1 MTNAV
6 GQAVRVGSD
15 AEPYMGRS
23 RMPET
28 IAGRYALLTHIGDG
42 GSADVWQARDTVLQ
56 RDVAI
61 KRFSPGHSMDDKMA
75 RELGAL
81 SSLDHPGIV
90 RLYDAGVEDDRP
102 YLVVE
107 LVEGPTLKERL
118 KYGPLTL
125 EQARMLGR
133 DVAEALA
140 HAHEH
145 NLVHQDVTPNN
156 ILLEEGRARLTD
168 FGICTPPRQ
177 QCDDKSALSTTSGYT
192 AVEQL
197 LGGPISPAA
206 DVHALGLVLL
216 EALTGH
222 KEFDGSPLAAAVAR
236 VRRQPAIPSDLPS
249 PWPQL
254 LSAMTARDPDKRPSA
269 ATVAA
274 YLDAYQAMDL
284 PPLGSPSAQQV
295 ASEVRELAVA
305 GFVKRH
311 PRLAVTL
318 AAALV
323 GFAISWPLRTLAS
336 EPPQAEV
343 IPRVTASEIP
353 HHEADA
359 LAP

>member
-1 MTNAV
+1 
-6 GQAVRVGSD
+6 
-15 AEPYMGRS
+15 
-23 RMPET
+23 
-28 IAGRYALLTHIGDG
+28 
-42 GSADVWQARDTVLQ
+42 
-56 RDVAI
+56 
-61 KRFSPGHSMDDKMA
+61 
-75 RELGAL
+75 
-81 SSLDHPGIV
+81 
-90 RLYDAGVEDDRP
+90 
-102 YLVVE
+102 
-107 LVEGPTLKERL
+107 
-118 KYGPLTL
+118 
-125 EQARMLGR
+125 
-133 DVAEALA
+133 
-140 HAHEH
+140 
-145 NLVHQDVTPNN
+145 
-156 ILLEEGRARLTD
+156 
-168 FGICTPPRQ
+168 
-177 QCDDKSALSTTSGYT
+177 
-192 AVEQL
+192 
-197 LGGPISPAA
+197 
-206 DVHALGLVLL
+206 
-216 EALTGH
+216 
-222 KEFDGSPLAAAVAR
+222 

>member
-1 MTNAV
+1 MAASVVTNADPYS
-6 GQAVRVGSD
+6 GS
-15 AEPYMGRS
+15 P

-28 IAGRYALLTHIGDG
+28 IADRYALLTNIGTG

-61 KRFSPGHSMDDKMA
+61 KRFAPGHTMDDAMA

-118 KYGPLTL
+118 TYGPLTL
-125 EQARMLGR
+125 EQARILGR

-168 FGICTPPRQ
+168 FGICTPPRLRA
-177 QCDDKSALSTTSGYT
+177 DESGALATTSGYT

-216 EALTGH
+216 EALTGS

-236 VRRQPAIPSDLPS
+236 VRRQPMIPADLPS

-254 LSAMTARDPDKRPSA
+254 LSAMTARDPAKRPSA

-274 YLDAYQAMDL
+274 YLEAYHAMDL
-284 PPLGSPSAQQV
+284 PPLETTPTAQQV
-295 ASEVRELAVA
+295 ASDVRELALA

-311 PRLAVTL
+311 PRLAITI
-318 AAALV
+318 AAAVL
-323 GFAISWPLRTLAS
+323 GFAASWPIKAVTS
-336 EPPQAEV
+336 TPQAEV
-343 IPRVTASEIP
+343 IPGVMASEV
-353 HHEADA
+353 DA
-359 LAP
+359 P

>member
-1 MTNAV
+1 
-6 GQAVRVGSD
+6 
-15 AEPYMGRS
+15 
-23 RMPET
+23 MPET
-28 IAGRYALLTHIGDG
+28 IAGRYALLTHIGNG

-61 KRFSPGHSMDDKMA
+61 KRFGPGHSMDDKMA

-90 RLYDAGVEDDRP
+90 RLYDAGVEDERA

-118 KYGPLTL
+118 RYGPLTL

-133 DVAEALA
+133 DIAEALA

-168 FGICTPPRQ
+168 FGVCTPPRR
-177 QCDDKSALSTTSGYT
+177 QCDDASAIATTSGYA

-197 LGGPISPAA
+197 LGGPIHPAA
-206 DVHALGLVLL
+206 DVHSLGLVLL

-236 VRRQPAIPSDLPS
+236 VRRQPAIPPDLPS

-254 LSAMTARDPDKRPSA
+254 LSAMTARDPAKRPSA

-284 PPLGSPSAQQV
+284 PPLGGAPTAQQV
-295 ASEVRELAVA
+295 ASEVSELALSGLA
-305 GFVKRH
+305 KRH
-311 PRLAVTL
+311 PRLAVTFT
-318 AAALV
+318 AALI
-323 GFAISWPLRTLAS
+323 GFAVSWSFRTMTA
-336 EPPQAEV
+336 EQPQAEV
-343 IPRVTASEIP
+343 VPGVMASEVPADDPII
-353 HHEADA
+353 EAD
-359 LAP
+359 LLP

>member
-1 MTNAV
+1 
-6 GQAVRVGSD
+6 
-15 AEPYMGRS
+15 
-23 RMPET
+23 MPDK
-28 IAGRYALLTHIGDG
+28 IAGRYALLTNIGAG

-61 KRFSPGHSMDDKMA
+61 KRFAPGHRMDDTMA

-90 RLYDAGVEDDRP
+90 RLYDAGVEDERP

-107 LVEGPTLKERL
+107 LVDGPTLKERL
-118 KYGPLTL
+118 TYGPLTL
-125 EQARMLGR
+125 EQARILGR
-133 DVAEALA
+133 DIAEALA

-145 NLVHQDVTPNN
+145 NLVHQDVTPTN
-156 ILLEEGRARLTD
+156 ILLENSRARLTD
-168 FGICTPPRQ
+168 FGICTPPRRDGDGG
-177 QCDDKSALSTTSGYT
+177 CAITTSGYT

-197 LGGPISPAA
+197 LGGPVYPAA

-216 EALTGH
+216 EALTGQ

-236 VRRQPAIPSDLPS
+236 VRRQPTIPHDLPS

-284 PPLGSPSAQQV
+284 PPLDGTRPAEQATPESRRP
-295 ASEVRELAVA
+295 LLT
-305 GFVKRH
+305 GFVRRH
-311 PRLAVTL
+311 PRIAVTVG
-318 AAALV
+318 AVVV
-323 GFAISWPLRTLAS
+323 GFALSWPLRTPADAPQADVTPGVMAS
-336 EPPQAEV
+336 EV
-343 IPRVTASEIP
+343 
-353 HHEADA
+353 
-359 LAP
+359 APDTPDTSD

>member
-1 MTNAV
+1 
-6 GQAVRVGSD
+6 
-15 AEPYMGRS
+15 
-23 RMPET
+23 MPET
-28 IAGRYALLTHIGDG
+28 IAGRYALLTNIGAG

-61 KRFSPGHSMDDKMA
+61 KRFASGHCMDEAMA

-90 RLYDAGVEDDRP
+90 RLYDAGVEDERP

-118 KYGPLTL
+118 SYGPLTL
-125 EQARMLGR
+125 EQARILGR
-133 DVAEALA
+133 DIAEALA

-145 NLVHQDVTPNN
+145 NLVHQDVTPTN

-168 FGICTPPRQ
+168 FGICTPPRR
-177 QCDDKSALSTTSGYT
+177 DAGADTSIATTSGYT

-197 LGGPISPAA
+197 LGGPICPAA

-216 EALTGH
+216 EALTGR

-236 VRRQPAIPSDLPS
+236 VRRQPAIPHDLPS

-254 LSAMTARDPDKRPSA
+254 LSAMTARDPAKRPNA

-274 YLDAYQAMDL
+274 YLDAYQSMDL
-284 PPLGSPSAQQV
+284 PPLDTAPTAQQV
-295 ASEVRELAVA
+295 ASDVRELAIA
-305 GFVKRH
+305 GFVRRH
-311 PRLAVTL
+311 PRVAVTIAAVL
-318 AAALV
+318 A
-323 GFAISWPLRTLAS
+323 GFVISWPLKAVV
-336 EPPQAEV
+336 EAPQAEV
-343 IPRVTASEIP
+343 TPGVMASEVP
-353 HHEADA
+353 ADEAPADESN
-359 LAP
+359 

>member
-1 MTNAV
+1 
-6 GQAVRVGSD
+6 
-15 AEPYMGRS
+15 MGRS
-23 RMPET
+23 RVPDK
-28 IAGRYALLTHIGDG
+28 IAGRYALLTNIGAG

-61 KRFSPGHSMDDKMA
+61 KRFAPGHSMDDAMA

-90 RLYDAGVEDDRP
+90 RLYDAGVEDERP

-107 LVEGPTLKERL
+107 LVEGPTLRERL
-118 KYGPLTL
+118 TYGPLTL
-125 EQARMLGR
+125 EQARILGR
-133 DVAEALA
+133 DIAEALS

-145 NLVHQDVTPNN
+145 NLVHQDVTPTN
-156 ILLEEGRARLTD
+156 ILLENSRARLTD
-168 FGICTPPRQ
+168 FGICTPPRRDAD
-177 QCDDKSALSTTSGYT
+177 CDASVITTSGYT

-197 LGGPISPAA
+197 LGGPVHPAA

-216 EALTGH
+216 EALTGQ

-236 VRRQPAIPSDLPS
+236 VRRQPTIPHDLPS

-284 PPLGSPSAQQV
+284 PPLDGTAAAEQSAQEPPRPLVTAFVRRHPRIAVTIGAVAAGFALSWPLHAQPDTPQADITPGV
-295 ASEVRELAVA
+295 MASEVA
-305 GFVKRH
+305 
-311 PRLAVTL
+311 PD
-318 AAALV
+318 
-323 GFAISWPLRTLAS
+323 
-336 EPPQAEV
+336 
-343 IPRVTASEIP
+343 TADTSN
-353 HHEADA
+353 
-359 LAP
+359 

>member
-6 GQAVRVGSD
+6 GPAVRVAAD
-15 AEPYMGRS
+15 AEPYADRS
-23 RMPET
+23 RTPET
-28 IAGRYALLTHIGDG
+28 IAGRYALLAKIGNG

-61 KRFSPGHSMDDKMA
+61 KRFSPGHNMDDKMA

-90 RLYDAGVEDDRP
+90 RLYDAGVEDERP

-118 KYGPLTL
+118 RYGPLTL

-133 DVAEALA
+133 DIAEALA

-168 FGICTPPRQ
+168 FGVCTPPRRH
-177 QCDDKSALSTTSGYT
+177 CDDTNMATTSGYA

-197 LGGPISPAA
+197 LGGPICPAA
-206 DVHALGLVLL
+206 DVHSLGLVLL

-236 VRRQPAIPSDLPS
+236 VRRQPAIPQDLPS

-254 LSAMTARDPDKRPSA
+254 LSAMTARDPAKRPSA

-284 PPLGSPSAQQV
+284 PPLSNAPTAQQV
-295 ASEVRELAVA
+295 ASEVSELALS
-305 GFVKRH
+305 GFARRH
-311 PRLAVTL
+311 PKVAVTL
-318 AAALV
+318 AAALI
-323 GFAISWPLRTLAS
+323 GFAVSWSFKTVAS
-336 EPPQAEV
+336 DTQAEV
-343 IPRVTASEIP
+343 IPGVMASEVP
-353 HHEADA
+353 GDPADVE
-359 LAP
+359 P

>member
-1 MTNAV
+1 
-6 GQAVRVGSD
+6 
-15 AEPYMGRS
+15 
-23 RMPET
+23 MPET
-28 IAGRYALLTHIGDG
+28 LAGRYALLTHIGNG
-42 GSADVWQARDTVLQ
+42 GSAEVWHARDTVLQ

-61 KRFSPGHSMDDKMA
+61 KRFAPDHNMDEKMT

-90 RLYDAGVEDDRP
+90 RLYDAGSEGGRA

-118 KYGPLTL
+118 RYGPLTL

-145 NLVHQDVTPNN
+145 DLVHQDVTPNN
-156 ILLEEGRARLTD
+156 ILLAEGRARLTD
-168 FGICTPPRQ
+168 FGICTPPKRH
-177 QCDDKSALSTTSGYT
+177 CESDGALATTSGYT

-216 EALTGH
+216 EALTGR

-236 VRRQPAIPSDLPS
+236 VRRQPAIPQDLPS

-254 LSAMTARDPDKRPSA
+254 LSAMTARDPEKRPSA

-284 PPLGSPSAQQV
+284 PPLSGAPSAQQV
-295 ASEVRELAVA
+295 ASDVRELALA

-311 PRLAVTL
+311 PRMAVTL
-318 AAALV
+318 LAALV
-323 GFAISWPLRTLAS
+323 GFAISWWPLKSATQ
-336 EPPQAEV
+336 PQAEV
-343 IPRVTASEIP
+343 IPGVMASEVTVDP
-353 HHEADA
+353 GDGDDGDTT
-359 LAP
+359 P

>member
-1 MTNAV
+1 
-6 GQAVRVGSD
+6 
-15 AEPYMGRS
+15 
-23 RMPET
+23 MPET
-28 IAGRYALLTHIGDG
+28 IAGRYALLTNIGSG
-42 GSADVWQARDTVLQ
+42 GTADVWQARDTVLQ

-61 KRFSPGHSMDDKMA
+61 KRFAPGHCMDSAMA

-90 RLYDAGVEDDRP
+90 RLYDAGVADDRP
-102 YLVVE
+102 FLVVE
-107 LVEGPTLKERL
+107 LVEGPTLRERL
-118 KYGPLTL
+118 NYGPLTL
-125 EQARMLGR
+125 EQARILGR

-145 NLVHQDVTPNN
+145 DLIHQDVTPSN

-168 FGICTPPRQ
+168 FGICTPPRT
-177 QCDDKSALSTTSGYT
+177 KSDNDGAMSGTSGYT

-197 LGGPISPAA
+197 LGGPVSSAA

-236 VRRQPAIPSDLPS
+236 VRRQPAIPSELPS

-254 LSAMTARDPDKRPSA
+254 LSAMTARDPAKRPSA

-284 PPLGSPSAQQV
+284 PPLETTPSAQQV
-295 ASEVRELAVA
+295 VSDVREIALASFA
-305 GFVKRH
+305 RRH
-311 PRLAVTL
+311 PRVAVTIV
-318 AAALV
+318 AALA
-323 GFAISWPLRTLAS
+323 GFAISLPIQSMSS
-336 EPPQAEV
+336 EPQAEV
-343 IPRVTASEIP
+343 VPGVMASEVN
-353 HHEADA
+353 
-359 LAP
+359 AP

>member
-1 MTNAV
+1 
-6 GQAVRVGSD
+6 
-15 AEPYMGRS
+15 
-23 RMPET
+23 MPET
-28 IAGRYALLTHIGDG
+28 IAGRYALLTNIGAG

-56 RDVAI
+56 RDVAV
-61 KRFSPGHSMDDKMA
+61 KRFAPGHAMDDSMA

-90 RLYDAGVEDDRP
+90 RLYDAGVEDERA

-107 LVEGPTLKERL
+107 LVDGPTLKERL
-118 KYGPLTL
+118 SYGPLTL
-125 EQARMLGR
+125 EQARILGR

-145 NLVHQDVTPNN
+145 NLVHQDVTPTN

-168 FGICTPPRQ
+168 FGICTPPRG
-177 QCDDKSALSTTSGYT
+177 DSDADGSIATTSGYT

-197 LGGPISPAA
+197 LGGPICPAA
-206 DVHALGLVLL
+206 DVHSIGLVLL

-236 VRRQPAIPSDLPS
+236 VRRQPAIPQDLPS

-254 LSAMTARDPDKRPSA
+254 LSAMTARDPVKRPSA

-284 PPLGSPSAQQV
+284 PPLDSTQSAQQV
-295 ASEVRELAVA
+295 VSDVREIALAS
-305 GFVKRH
+305 FVKRH
-311 PRLAVTL
+311 PRVAVTVAAIL
-318 AAALV
+318 A
-323 GFAISWPLRTLAS
+323 GFALSWPLQEVSDGPQGEVTPGVMAS
-336 EPPQAEV
+336 EVPQGE
-343 IPRVTASEIP
+343 RVDVSN
-353 HHEADA
+353 
-359 LAP
+359 

>member
-1 MTNAV
+1 
-6 GQAVRVGSD
+6 
-15 AEPYMGRS
+15 
-23 RMPET
+23 MPET
-28 IAGRYALLTHIGDG
+28 IAGRYALLARIGNG

-61 KRFSPGHSMDDKMA
+61 KRFGPGQSMDDRMT

-90 RLYDAGVEDDRP
+90 RLYDAGIDDDRA

-107 LVEGPTLKERL
+107 LVDGPTLRERL
-118 KYGPLTL
+118 RYGPLTL

-145 NLVHQDVTPNN
+145 GLVHQDVTPHN
-156 ILLEEGRARLTD
+156 ILLADGRARLTD
-168 FGICTPPRQ
+168 FGICTPPKRY
-177 QCDDKSALSTTSGYT
+177 CDDDSALATTSGYT

-197 LGGPISPAA
+197 LGGPIWPAA

-236 VRRQPAIPSDLPS
+236 VRRQPVIPPELPS

-254 LSAMTARDPDKRPSA
+254 LSAMTARDPGKRPSA

-284 PPLGSPSAQQV
+284 PPLAGKPTAQQV
-295 ASEVRELAVA
+295 ASDVRELALA
-305 GFVKRH
+305 GIVKRH
-311 PRLAVTL
+311 PRVAVTV
-318 AAALV
+318 AAMLV
-323 GFAISWPLRTLAS
+323 GFAVSWWPLKTMDS
-336 EPPQAEV
+336 SPEAEV
-343 IPRVTASEIP
+343 IPGVMASEVP
-353 HHEADA
+353 ADQVPP
-359 LAP
+359 APDDATP

>member
-1 MTNAV
+1 
-6 GQAVRVGSD
+6 
-15 AEPYMGRS
+15 
-23 RMPET
+23 MPET
-28 IAGRYALLTHIGDG
+28 IAGRYALLTNIGAG
-42 GSADVWQARDTVLQ
+42 ASADVWQARDTVLH

-61 KRFSPGHSMDDKMA
+61 KRFAPGHSMDDTMA

-90 RLYDAGVEDDRP
+90 RLYDAGVEDERP

-118 KYGPLTL
+118 SYGPLTL
-125 EQARMLGR
+125 EQARILGR
-133 DVAEALA
+133 DIAEALA

-145 NLVHQDVTPNN
+145 NLVHQDVTPTN

-168 FGICTPPRQ
+168 FGICTPPRRDTDTDA
-177 QCDDKSALSTTSGYT
+177 CVATTSGYT

-197 LGGPISPAA
+197 LGGPICPAA

-236 VRRQPAIPSDLPS
+236 VRRQPAIPQDLPS

-254 LSAMTARDPDKRPSA
+254 LSAMTARDPAKRPSA

-284 PPLGSPSAQQV
+284 PPLDNAPTAGQV
-295 ASEVRELAVA
+295 ASDVREIALA
-305 GFVKRH
+305 GFVRRH
-311 PRLAVTL
+311 PRVAVTIAAIL
-318 AAALV
+318 A
-323 GFAISWPLRTLAS
+323 GFALSGPLQSVTDG
-336 EPPQAEV
+336 PQAEV
-343 IPRVTASEIP
+343 TPGVMASEVP
-353 HHEADA
+353 ADVQVDAEA
-359 LAP
+359 PN

>member
-1 MTNAV
+1 
-6 GQAVRVGSD
+6 
-15 AEPYMGRS
+15 
-23 RMPET
+23 MPET
-28 IAGRYALLTHIGDG
+28 IAGRYALLTHIGNG

-61 KRFSPGHSMDDKMA
+61 KRFAPGHSMDEKMT
-75 RELGAL
+75 REIGAL

-90 RLYDAGVEDDRP
+90 RLYDAGVENERA

-118 KYGPLTL
+118 RYGPLTL

-145 NLVHQDVTPNN
+145 DLIHQDVTPNN

-168 FGICTPPRQ
+168 FGICTPPKRH
-177 QCDDKSALSTTSGYT
+177 CDDDNVIATTSGYT

-197 LGGPISPAA
+197 LGGPICPAA
-206 DVHALGLVLL
+206 DVHSLGLVLL
-216 EALTGH
+216 EALTGR

-236 VRRQPAIPSDLPS
+236 VRRQPTIPPDLPS

-254 LSAMTARDPDKRPSA
+254 LSAMTARDPSKRPSA

-284 PPLGSPSAQQV
+284 PPLGGAPTAQQM
-295 ASEVRELAVA
+295 ASEVREIALA
-305 GFVKRH
+305 GFFKRH
-311 PRLAVTL
+311 PRVAVTL
-318 AAALV
+318 TAALI
-323 GFAISWPLRTLAS
+323 GFAISWWPLKSATS
-336 EPPQAEV
+336 QPQAEV
-343 IPRVTASEIP
+343 IPGVMASEVTVEQQLEEDAEVIP
-353 HHEADA
+353 
-359 LAP
+359 

>member
-1 MTNAV
+1 
-6 GQAVRVGSD
+6 
-15 AEPYMGRS
+15 
-23 RMPET
+23 MPET
-28 IAGRYALLTHIGDG
+28 IAGRYALLANIGAG

-61 KRFSPGHSMDDKMA
+61 KRFAAGHCMDDAMA

-90 RLYDAGVEDDRP
+90 RLYDAGVEDERA

-118 KYGPLTL
+118 SYGPLTL
-125 EQARMLGR
+125 EQARILGR
-133 DVAEALA
+133 DIAEALA

-145 NLVHQDVTPNN
+145 NLVHQDVTPTN

-168 FGICTPPRQ
+168 FGICTPPRR
-177 QCDDKSALSTTSGYT
+177 DADAHASIATTPGYT

-197 LGGPISPAA
+197 LGGPICPAA

-236 VRRQPAIPSDLPS
+236 VRRQPAIPQDLPS

-254 LSAMTARDPDKRPSA
+254 LSAMTARDPVKRPSA

-274 YLDAYQAMDL
+274 YLDAYQVMDL
-284 PPLGSPSAQQV
+284 PPLDTAPTAQQV
-295 ASEVRELAVA
+295 ASDVRELALA
-305 GFVKRH
+305 SFVRRH
-311 PRLAVTL
+311 PRIAVTI
-318 AAALV
+318 AAVLT
-323 GFAISWPLRTLAS
+323 GFAMSWPLQSVS
-336 EPPQAEV
+336 EGPQAEV
-343 IPRVTASEIP
+343 TPGVMASEVP
-353 HHEADA
+353 AGEQVDADQ
-359 LAP
+359 

>member
-1 MTNAV
+1 
-6 GQAVRVGSD
+6 
-15 AEPYMGRS
+15 
-23 RMPET
+23 MPET
-28 IAGRYALLTHIGDG
+28 IAGRYALLTNIGAG

-61 KRFSPGHSMDDKMA
+61 KRFAPGHSMDEAMT

-90 RLYDAGVEDDRP
+90 RLYDAGVEDERP

-107 LVEGPTLKERL
+107 LVDGPTLRERL
-118 KYGPLTL
+118 GYGPLTL
-125 EQARMLGR
+125 EQARILGR

-145 NLVHQDVTPNN
+145 NLVHQDVTPTN
-156 ILLEEGRARLTD
+156 ILLDLDDGRARLTD

-177 QCDDKSALSTTSGYT
+177 DAERNGCLVTTSGYT

-197 LGGPISPAA
+197 LGGPICPAA

-236 VRRQPAIPSDLPS
+236 VRRQPTIPQDLPS

-254 LSAMTARDPDKRPSA
+254 LSAMTARDPAKRPSA

-284 PPLGSPSAQQV
+284 PPLEHAPTAQKV
-295 ASEVRELAVA
+295 ASDVRELALA
-305 GFVKRH
+305 GFVRRH
-311 PRLAVTL
+311 PKVVVT
-318 AAALV
+318 AAAV
-323 GFAISWPLRTLAS
+323 IAGFMLSWPLKAVS
-336 EPPQAEV
+336 DSPQAEITPGV
-343 IPRVTASEIP
+343 MASEVP
-353 HHEADA
+353 AGEAN
-359 LAP
+359 LSN

>member
-1 MTNAV
+1 
-6 GQAVRVGSD
+6 
-15 AEPYMGRS
+15 
-23 RMPET
+23 MPET
-28 IAGRYALLTHIGDG
+28 IAGRYALLTNIGCG
-42 GSADVWQARDTVLQ
+42 GSADVWHARDTVLQ
-56 RDVAI
+56 RDVAV
-61 KRFSPGHSMDDKMA
+61 KRFAAGHSMDDAMT

-90 RLYDAGVEDDRP
+90 RLYDAGVHNDRP

-118 KYGPLTL
+118 AYGPLTL
-125 EQARMLGR
+125 EQARILGR

-145 NLVHQDVTPNN
+145 DLVHQDVTPNN

-168 FGICTPPRQ
+168 FGVCTPPRLQ
-177 QCDDKSALSTTSGYT
+177 PEDESALATTSGYT

-197 LGGPISPAA
+197 LGGPVSPAA

-216 EALTGH
+216 EGLTGQ

-236 VRRQPAIPSDLPS
+236 VRRQPAIPPDLPS

-254 LSAMTARDPDKRPSA
+254 LSAMTARDPMKRPSA

-284 PPLGSPSAQQV
+284 PPLESSPTAQQV
-295 ASEVRELAVA
+295 AADVRELALA

-311 PRLAVTL
+311 PRVAATIG
-318 AAALV
+318 AALI
-323 GFAISWPLRTLAS
+323 GFAISWPLKSVGS
-336 EPPQAEV
+336 EPQAEV
-343 IPRVTASEIP
+343 VPGVVASEVP
-353 HHEADA
+353 T
-359 LAP
+359 AP

>member
-1 MTNAV
+1 
-6 GQAVRVGSD
+6 
-15 AEPYMGRS
+15 
-23 RMPET
+23 MPET
-28 IAGRYALLTHIGDG
+28 IAGRYALLTNIGHG

-61 KRFSPGHSMDDKMA
+61 KRFATGHTMDEAMA

-90 RLYDAGVEDDRP
+90 RLYDAGVEDERP

-107 LVEGPTLKERL
+107 LVEGPTLRERL
-118 KYGPLTL
+118 NYGPLTL
-125 EQARMLGR
+125 EQARRLGR

-145 NLVHQDVTPNN
+145 DLVHQDVTPNN

-168 FGICTPPRQ
+168 FGICTPPRRY
-177 QCDDKSALSTTSGYT
+177 CNDDDALATTSGYT

-197 LGGPISPAA
+197 LGGPICPAA

-222 KEFDGSPLAAAVAR
+222 KEFDGSPLQAAVAR
-236 VRRQPAIPSDLPS
+236 VRRQPAIPQDLPS

-254 LSAMTARDPDKRPSA
+254 LSAMTARDPAKRPSA

-284 PPLGSPSAQQV
+284 PPLETSPTAQQV
-295 ASEVRELAVA
+295 ASDVKDLAVA

-311 PRLAVTL
+311 PRVAITVG
-318 AAALV
+318 AMLV
-323 GFAISWPLRTLAS
+323 GFAMSWPLKTMSSAPQADVVPGVMAS
-336 EPPQAEV
+336 EVEV
-343 IPRVTASEIP
+343 VPN
-353 HHEADA
+353 EADVV
-359 LAP
+359 P

>member
-1 MTNAV
+1 
-6 GQAVRVGSD
+6 
-15 AEPYMGRS
+15 
-23 RMPET
+23 MPEL
-28 IAGRYALLTHIGDG
+28 IAGRYALLTNIGNG
-42 GSADVWQARDTVLQ
+42 ASADVWQARDTVLQ

-61 KRFSPGHSMDDKMA
+61 KRFSPGHHMDEAMT

-90 RLYDAGVEDDRP
+90 RLYDAGVEDERP
-102 YLVVE
+102 FLVVE

-118 KYGPLTL
+118 TYGPLTL
-125 EQARMLGR
+125 EQARILGR

-145 NLVHQDVTPNN
+145 NLVHQDVAPNN

-168 FGICTPPRQ
+168 FGICTPPRHE
-177 QCDDKSALSTTSGYT
+177 CDANKVVSTSGYT

-197 LGGPISPAA
+197 LGGPICPAA

-216 EALTGH
+216 EALTGR

-236 VRRQPAIPSDLPS
+236 VRRQPAIPPNLPS

-254 LSAMTARDPDKRPSA
+254 LSAMTARDPSKRPSA

-284 PPLGSPSAQQV
+284 PPLDAAPTAQQV

-305 GFVKRH
+305 GFVRRH
-311 PRLAVTL
+311 PRVAAT
-318 AAALV
+318 AAAVLV
-323 GFAISWPLRTLAS
+323 GFMLSGTWQSAVG
-336 EPPQAEV
+336 PPQAEV
-343 IPRVTASEIP
+343 IPGVMASEVP
-353 HHEADA
+353 DDELDT
-359 LAP
+359 PEMSN

>member
-1 MTNAV
+1 
-6 GQAVRVGSD
+6 
-15 AEPYMGRS
+15 
-23 RMPET
+23 MPET
-28 IAGRYALLTHIGDG
+28 IAGRYALLTNIGAG

-61 KRFSPGHSMDDKMA
+61 KRFAPGHSMDEAMA

-90 RLYDAGVEDDRP
+90 RLYDAGVEDERP

-107 LVEGPTLKERL
+107 LVDGPTLRERL
-118 KYGPLTL
+118 GYGPLTL
-125 EQARMLGR
+125 EQARILGR

-145 NLVHQDVTPNN
+145 NLVHQDVTPTN
-156 ILLEEGRARLTD
+156 ILLDLEDGRARLTD

-177 QCDDKSALSTTSGYT
+177 DAEGNGCLVTTSGYT

-197 LGGPISPAA
+197 LGGPICPAA

-222 KEFDGSPLAAAVAR
+222 KEFDGSPLGAAVAR
-236 VRRQPAIPSDLPS
+236 VRRQPTIPQDLPS

-254 LSAMTARDPDKRPSA
+254 LSAMTARDPAKRPNA

-284 PPLGSPSAQQV
+284 PPLDHAPTAQQV
-295 ASEVRELAVA
+295 ASDVRQLALT
-305 GFVKRH
+305 GFVRRH
-311 PRLAVTL
+311 PRVAVT
-318 AAALV
+318 AAAV
-323 GFAISWPLRTLAS
+323 IAGFMLSWPIEAVS
-336 EPPQAEV
+336 EAPQAEITPGV
-343 IPRVTASEIP
+343 MASEIP
-353 HHEADA
+353 ADEAT
-359 LAP
+359 LSN

>member
-1 MTNAV
+1 
-6 GQAVRVGSD
+6 
-15 AEPYMGRS
+15 
-23 RMPET
+23 MPET
-28 IAGRYALLTHIGDG
+28 IAGRYALLTRIGNG
-42 GSADVWQARDTVLQ
+42 GSAEVWQARDTVLQ

-61 KRFSPGHSMDDKMA
+61 KRFEPGHSMDDKMA

-90 RLYDAGVEDDRP
+90 RLYDAGVEDERAF
-102 YLVVE
+102 LVVE

-118 KYGPLTL
+118 RYGPLTL

-133 DVAEALA
+133 DIAEALA

-168 FGICTPPRQ
+168 FGICTPPRHN
-177 QCDDKSALSTTSGYT
+177 CDDQSALATTSGYT

-197 LGGPISPAA
+197 LGGPIMPAA

-236 VRRQPAIPSDLPS
+236 VRRQPAIPPDLPS

-254 LSAMTARDPDKRPSA
+254 LSAMTARDPAKRPSA

-284 PPLGSPSAQQV
+284 PPLGGSPSQQA
-295 ASEVRELAVA
+295 ASDVRELALA

-311 PRLAVTL
+311 PRVAVTL
-318 AAALV
+318 AAASV
-323 GFAISWPLRTLAS
+323 GFAVAWPLRMVAS
-336 EPPQAEV
+336 DPPQAEV
-343 IPRVTASEIP
+343 IPGVTASEVP
-353 HHEADA
+353 DDTTDS
-359 LAP
+359 AP